1 MFRVALFRVVK
12 SLGVALQVAFV
23 RLGKGLLA

>member
-1 MFRVALFRVVK
+1 MFRVVFFSVVK

-23 RLGKGLLA
+23 QLGKGLLA